1 MKLTNQV
8 WSFDSRD
15 LMRAGCDHCIRL
27 SVGRELNLPGLRDLL
42 APFTVPASGLPL
54 VYGNRFEADLEN
66 ELKRNLGE
74 LIQRPAGYEPELTIE
89 LMRVGVPVIYQGS
102 LRGGS
107 ASLVFSGRPD
117 FLIRQ
122 DYEFEFGEDGLTAKP
137 VPGGAVPEG
146 APKYSPWDAKLSSNS
161 KPEYRNQVA
170 LYCDALLELGLLA
183 DRPAGLLL
191 GNRTAAGFET
201 DTLLAE
207 LAEPRAALVA
217 RVQQLTAPDRLR
229 EISDLGELVCE
240 RSSACD
246 ICEYPELCAS
256 ERTRLDHLQLV
267 ANITARQV
275 GELRDAGVH
284 TLTALANLSPSH
296 PGYNE
301 KLVRQASAQL
311 KSRETGQPYAEVVS
325 LEALQRLPQPS
336 RWDVFFDIEG
346 FTFAQPNGI
355 EYLLGW
361 ITVER
366 GAPEFTGLWSDDQR
380 AERKSFEQFVKFL
393 LKRRRQHP
401 EFHVYHYAPYE
412 VTALRRLANRYAML
426 QTEVDE
432 LLTSGIFVDLYQI
445 VLKGLCIGQPR
456 YSIKNLEQYYEFERS
471 SDVKEA
477 MGSMEYY
484 DAYLTALKA
493 DRKQAKMLKRQV
505 LNYNRDDCVSTL
517 ALRDWLGRLSL

>member
-1 MKLTNQV
+1 MKLTNQI

-27 SVGRELNLPGLRDLL
+27 AVGRELGLPGLSELL

-54 VYGNRFEADLEN
+54 VYGNRFEADLEA
-66 ELKRNLGE
+66 ELKRNLGDAV
-74 LIQRPAGYEPELTIE
+74 QKPAGYEPELTIE
-89 LMRVGVPVIYQGS
+89 LMRAGAPVIYQGS

-122 DYEFEFGEDGLTAKP
+122 DYEFEFGQDGLTARRISE
-137 VPGGAVPEG
+137 PEDSDS
-146 APKYSPWDAKLSSNS
+146 PSKYSPWDAKLSSNP

-170 LYCDALLELGLLA
+170 LYCDALRELGLLA

-201 DTLLAE
+201 ETLLSE
-207 LAEPRAALVA
+207 LTEPRAALVA
-217 RVQQLTAPDRLR
+217 RVQQLTAPGRLS
-229 EISDLGELVCE
+229 EIADLGELVCE

-246 ICEYPELCAS
+246 ICEYPGLCAS
-256 ERTRLDHLQLV
+256 ERARLDHLQLV

-296 PGYNE
+296 PAFIE

-311 KSRETGQPYAEVVS
+311 QSRETGTPYVEVVS
-325 LEALQRLPQPS
+325 PEVLQRLPQPS

-346 FTFAQPNGI
+346 FTFAQPSGL

-361 ITVER
+361 ITVEK
-366 GAPEFTGLWSDDQR
+366 GSPEFSGLWSDDQR
-380 AERKSFEQFVKFL
+380 TERKHFEQFVKFL
-393 LKRRRQHP
+393 QKRRRQHP

-412 VTALRRLANRYAML
+412 VTALRRLANRYSTMQA
-426 QTEVDE
+426 EVDD
-432 LLTSGIFVDLYQI
+432 LLSSGVFIDLYQI
-445 VLKGLCIGQPR
+445 VLKGLCVGQPR

-484 DAYLTALKA
+484 DAYLTALKTN
-493 DRKQAKMLKRQV
+493 RSQAKMLKRQV

-517 ALRDWLGRLSL
+517 ALRDWLGRLSF